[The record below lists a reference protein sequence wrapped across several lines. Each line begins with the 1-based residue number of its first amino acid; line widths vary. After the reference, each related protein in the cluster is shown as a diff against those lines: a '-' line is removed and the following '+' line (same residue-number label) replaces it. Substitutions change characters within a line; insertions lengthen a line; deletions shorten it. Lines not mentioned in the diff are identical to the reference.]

1 MIIMLVKNIKSK
13 IAGLLTGVMMV
24 STLAG
29 VPAQAAGYDSTAP
42 EITSLEVS
50 GESFNVG
57 DTINFNMG
65 ITEEETGVVECVLSF
80 TSIRDDR
87 RFVNLTGNGWT
98 GDYTGSFTIDE
109 SFPAGEYTIDWIK
122 IVDAQGNE
130 TMCPNEFV
138 YKYKFTVANENDTAA
153 PLIDA
158 AWVENETIDVT
169 EADVSQTFVCHSD
182 DTDIAK
188 IEVQYMFGDV
198 SRTETIDITSV
209 AEDGNYSIK
218 LPHYSTDPAGKWDM
232 YKLVA
237 TDINNNSSTQY
248 LSIAYDIISNIIPE
262 EEVED
267 VTTFDSV
274 AFDAE
279 SIIIPS
285 TIGFTVTGTTT
296 KDTASGTVVIRNKET
311 NEEIFSSLNGAVA
324 EDGTYVASA
333 NIIVSNNHTAGEW
346 ELEGFTMNDNYF
358 CNFDSEVLFTAV
370 NELEDL
376 YIHTSLSNPKLI
388 DIIKDADEGSTI
400 LLTPNGADKIPAE
413 VFTTIDNHDKT
424 IMVDL
429 DGVKWIFNG
438 NDIEAENIKDV
449 DFSTS
454 VEETN
459 LVDYGYGEDAEGVA
473 VIFAPNGVLPGKA
486 NIKIK
491 SDYISSK
498 FNLNS
503 KLFLAFIKESADD
516 ESELEENVTES
527 TDDEVAN
534 DTTASCN
541 IQSEISSSD
550 ISDIEAINMD
560 SEKLVRIEDAGIT
573 MDEDGYVTVTMYHN
587 SSYILSNSLPVTK
600 ETVTNTGSEVNENND
615 NVQQPTNNNVA
626 ENTQPTNNNE
636 IHQPD
641 KPVIATIA
649 SVTPSKEF
657 KISKV
662 ITKAY
667 KKSIKITCK
676 VKDAKGYQIKYKAGS
691 DKYKTV
697 TVKSMKSKTITGLKR
712 HKKYTIKVRAYKI
725 VKGKK
730 VWTSWKTVTKKT
742 K

>member
-158 AWVENETIDVT
+158 AWVEKNDIDVT
-169 EADVSQTFVCHSD
+169 EADTTQIFVCHSD

-188 IEVQYMFGDV
+188 LEVQYMSGDV
-198 SRTETIDITSV
+198 LRTETVDITS
-209 AEDGNYSIK
+209 ATDGNYTIE
-218 LPHYSTDPAGKWDM
+218 LPHYTTDPAGKWDM

-237 TDINNNSSTQY
+237 TDISNNSSTQY
-248 LSIAYDIISNIIPE
+248 LSIAYNVISNVIPE
-262 EEVED
+262 ETEED
-267 VTTFDSV
+267 ATTFNSV

-279 SIIIPS
+279 SIVIPS

-296 KDTASGTVVIRNKET
+296 KDIVSGTVVVRNKTT
-311 NEEIFSSLNGAVA
+311 NEEIFSSLNGTVS
-324 EDGTYVASA
+324 ENGSYTASA
-333 NIIVSNNHTAGEW
+333 NITVSNNHTAGEW
-346 ELEGFTMNDNYF
+346 ELEGFTMNNNYF

-376 YIHTSLSNPKLI
+376 YLHTSLSNPKLVNFI
-388 DIIKDADEGSTI
+388 EEADEGSTI
-400 LLTPNGADKIPAE
+400 LLTPNDADKIPAE
-413 VFTTIDNHDKT
+413 VFTAIDNHDKT

-429 DGVKWIFNG
+429 DGIKWIFNG
-438 NDIEAENIKDV
+438 NDIEEENIKDV
-449 DFSTS
+449 DFATS
-454 VEETN
+454 IEETN
-459 LVDYGYGEDAEGVA
+459 LTEYGYDEDAEGVA
-473 VIFAPNGVLPGKA
+473 IVFASNGVLPGKA
-486 NIKIK
+486 NIMLK

-516 ESELEENVTES
+516 ESELNAPES
-527 TDDEVAN
+527 TEEIAEEVNEDETI
-534 DTTASCN
+534 DYN
-541 IQSEISSSD
+541 IASEISEEYMT
-550 ISDIEAINMD
+550 DIEAINMD

-615 NVQQPTNNNVA
+615 VNDIPQN
-626 ENTQPTNNNE
+626 NNNE
-636 IHQPD
+636 IQQPID
-641 KPVIATIA
+641 TTENTNTDPVVTIA
-649 SVTPSKEF
+649 PVTSKF

-662 ITKAY
+662 TAKSS
-667 KKSIKITCK
+667 KTSIKVTCK
-676 VKDAKGYQIKYKAGS
+676 ATGAKGYQIRYKAVNG
-691 DKYKTV
+691 KKWKTV
-697 TVKSMKSKTITGLKR
+697 TVKNMSSKTIKKLKR
-712 HKKYTIKVRAYKI
+712 HKKYSIQVRAYKI
-725 VKGKK
+725 EKGKK
-730 VWTSWKTVTKKT
+730 VYTSWKRMTVRTK
-742 K
+742 